1 MIEEVTGFE
10 AEFGAMDDPAQAEV
24 GEKDVAVVAFNGIVE
39 VMIDAGIEPD
49 VLSQQELAGEGLLK
63 IGEV

>member
-24 GEKDVAVVAFNGIVE
+24 GEKDVAVVAFNGIVK
-39 VMIDAGIEPD
+39 VMFDAGVEAE
-49 VLSQQELAGEGLLK
+49 VFAQQELTSK
-63 IGEV
+63 